1 MFNSIRSIFT
11 SQRLNDETDIERN
24 EEHDHNHNID
34 HIENDG
40 NHYLEQNPSSNE
52 EHESDTRYFIY
63 NVQEATVVHNEEE
76 DIVLPVEYLNDHVR
90 DDTFNRNYLDDVH
103 VRKIGTNQTY
113 DSLNLNHSVAGRSF
127 DYNDFF
133 RE

>member
-24 EEHDHNHNID
+24 EEHDHNHNNNHVED
-34 HIENDG
+34 DG
-40 NHYLEQNPSSNE
+40 NHLEQNPSLNE
-52 EHESDTRYFIY
+52 EHESDSRYFIY
-63 NVQEATVVHNEEE
+63 NVQEATVVHREEE

-103 VRKIGTNQTY
+103 VRKIGVNKTY
-113 DSLNLNHSVAGRSF
+113 VVLI
-127 DYNDFF
+127 
-133 RE
+133 